1 MLLKSLILV
10 LYAIVII
17 IIGFRS
23 FRQIR
28 STTDFVLGGGRVG
41 AFLSAFSYG
50 TAYFSAVLFVGFAG
64 KIGWNFGLSS
74 IWIGVFNAL
83 IGVFLVWIL
92 LAWRVKQQT
101 TQLNVST
108 MTEFFEKRYH
118 SRTLKILSSI
128 VIFIF
133 LIPYSAAVFM
143 GLSYLFEVSL
153 GIPFLYVLIAMGFF
167 TAFYVTLGGY
177 RSMALLDAFF
187 GIIMIVSVIVLIAF
201 TLKHSNGLGSILDA
215 LESAHPA
222 LTRPVGPPGLM
233 PLLSIIILTSIA
245 PFAMPQLVQKF
256 YAIRDKAAIRR
267 GAVISAI
274 FAFIIGCTAYFLG
287 ASTRFFISETSHP
300 HLFSN
305 GKPHFDYVMPE
316 FLTTILPDSFH
327 VIILLLLLSAS
338 MSTLASLVLI
348 STATFV
354 KDFYSELIQHNMT
367 DSQKTFLM
375 RLTSLLFVF
384 LAVFFAAVEIDVI
397 VEILG
402 ISWGAIGSF
411 FLGPFMWGVFS
422 TKVPKVAAFV
432 SGFVAL
438 GICVLFY
445 MMGYSSPEAGSIGMI
460 CSMILPLPWH
470 ILKK

>member
-1 MLLKSLILV
+1 M
-10 LYAIVII
+10 
-17 IIGFRS
+17 
-23 FRQIR
+23 
-28 STTDFVLGGGRVG
+28 
-41 AFLSAFSYG
+41 
-50 TAYFSAVLFVGFAG
+50 
-64 KIGWNFGLSS
+64 
-74 IWIGVFNAL
+74 
-83 IGVFLVWIL
+83 
-92 LAWRVKQQT
+92 
-101 TQLNVST
+101 
-108 MTEFFEKRYH
+108 
-118 SRTLKILSSI
+118 
-128 VIFIF
+128 
-133 LIPYSAAVFM
+133 
-143 GLSYLFEVSL
+143 
-153 GIPFLYVLIAMGFF
+153 PFKY
-167 TAFYVTLGGY
+167 
-177 RSMALLDAFF
+177 
-187 GIIMIVSVIVLIAF
+187 
-201 TLKHSNGLGSILDA
+201 
-215 LESAHPA
+215 
-222 LTRPVGPPGLM
+222 
-233 PLLSIIILTSIA
+233 
-245 PFAMPQLVQKF
+245 
-256 YAIRDKAAIRR
+256 KAAIRR

-411 FLGPFMWGVFS
+411 FLGPFMWEYFQL
-422 TKVPKVAAFV
+422 KY
-432 SGFVAL
+432 L
-438 GICVLFY
+438 RLQLLF
-445 MMGYSSPEAGSIGMI
+445 PI
-460 CSMILPLPWH
+460 CSFRNLCIILH
-470 ILKK
+470 DGIFIT